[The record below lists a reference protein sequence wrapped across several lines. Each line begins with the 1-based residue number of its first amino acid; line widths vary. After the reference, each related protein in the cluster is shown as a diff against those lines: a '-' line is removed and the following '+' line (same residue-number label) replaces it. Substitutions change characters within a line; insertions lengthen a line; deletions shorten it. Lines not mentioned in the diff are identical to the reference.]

1 MMWAVKYIHSLM
13 IFPVI
18 STFREFIEFIN
29 QLYLYLS
36 SSMRTGI
43 DWLLEMGFD
52 DASLESESHC
62 GRGRFLHMPWQHFGA
77 KDSKK
82 ADVVALTLA
91 EIMNRKLA
99 PWPTLQQC
107 FAPFLGRLSDMMIH
121 GSTPTVP
128 S

>member
-1 MMWAVKYIHSLM
+1 
-13 IFPVI
+13 
-18 STFREFIEFIN
+18 
-29 QLYLYLS
+29 
-36 SSMRTGI
+36 MRTGI

-52 DASLESESHC
+52 DASLESKSHC
-62 GRGRFLHMPWQHFGA
+62 VWLISSEHMPWQHFEA

-82 ADVVALTLA
+82 ADIVALTLA

-107 FAPFLGRLSDMMIH
+107 FAPFLGRLSDMMFH
-121 GSTPTVP
+121 GSTPTVQA